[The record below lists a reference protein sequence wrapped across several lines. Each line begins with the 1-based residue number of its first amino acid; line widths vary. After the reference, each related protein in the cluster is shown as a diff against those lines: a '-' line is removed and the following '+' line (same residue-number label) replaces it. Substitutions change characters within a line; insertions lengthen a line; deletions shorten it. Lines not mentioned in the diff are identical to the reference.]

1 MEGKVARNRSRNAV
15 DSGAP
20 PELTTASD
28 SMSGF
33 GSKSSHASSKG
44 RMTASPTVL
53 VAVTFSRSIVRHT
66 SRGSSEPD
74 HKTTLF
80 PLKRWSSTT
89 HPPAACIK
97 RSEKQEGAL
106 IFRDAL
112 DQLLDRRDLGKGGIA
127 TPHTGEE
134 GVVLSPHHAFG
145 QTRSAAGVEDV
156 AIVARPRAKVPSWR
170 R

>member
-1 MEGKVARNRSRNAV
+1 MEGNVERNRSRNAV
-15 DSGAP
+15 DRGAP
-20 PELTTASD
+20 PELTTAND

-66 SRGSSEPD
+66 SGGSSEPD

-89 HPPAACIK
+89 HPPAACINGA
-97 RSEKQEGAL
+97 RSRKML
-106 IFRDAL
+106 
-112 DQLLDRRDLGKGGIA
+112 
-127 TPHTGEE
+127 
-134 GVVLSPHHAFG
+134 
-145 QTRSAAGVEDV
+145 
-156 AIVARPRAKVPSWR
+156 
-170 R
+170 